1 MAALGTY
8 FERVRSESPDCP
20 VFLFSAGD
28 MMQGTTMSNLVEGES
43 IIEAFNLLGYDAA
56 AIGNHEF
63 DWGVEVLKERLE
75 QADFPVLGANVYV
88 KGTDR
93 HPDWLLPFAVVE
105 RAGVRIGVVGAVTR
119 STPTTSMPA
128 RVEEFE
134 FRSIAQALD
143 RYIPEL
149 RRLDVDFVIAVLHA
163 GGRCDEDGSCSGEAM
178 AELRRTTAA
187 FDYAITG
194 HAHGTP
200 LRTRLGRAPIAQ
212 GLAYTLAFGVGR
224 LERGPD
230 GSVAGE
236 LVEFPVTYVDQVEP
250 DSALAELVGRYREA
264 VAEVAERRIA
274 TLARPLVRSGGEYG
288 LGRLIADAHRAA
300 TGTPLAMTNNGG
312 IRHGLPAGSLTYG
325 DLFEVQPFQNTLLR
339 LRLRGEDLLAMLEQ
353 GVGQNGPRI
362 HVSGM
367 VVRYDPDARRGS
379 RIMAVELHG
388 GGEVYRDSLYWLT
401 ANNFVATGGGGFYA
415 LLEAVEVEE
424 TGIVDLD
431 ALIAY
436 LKKMPQPVEAPEDR
450 RWRRTTR

>member
-194 HAHGTP
+194 HAHSTP

-212 GLAYTLAFGVGR
+212 V
-224 LERGPD
+224 
-230 GSVAGE
+230 
-236 LVEFPVTYVDQVEP
+236 
-250 DSALAELVGRYREA
+250 
-264 VAEVAERRIA
+264 
-274 TLARPLVRSGGEYG
+274 
-288 LGRLIADAHRAA
+288 
-300 TGTPLAMTNNGG
+300 
-312 IRHGLPAGSLTYG
+312 HG
-325 DLFEVQPFQNTLLR
+325 LLR
-339 LRLRGEDLLAMLEQ
+339 L
-353 GVGQNGPRI
+353 
-362 HVSGM
+362 GM
-367 VVRYDPDARRGS
+367 VRVSTHYSWSSMRS
-379 RIMAVELHG
+379 R
-388 GGEVYRDSLYWLT
+388 
-401 ANNFVATGGGGFYA
+401 
-415 LLEAVEVEE
+415 
-424 TGIVDLD
+424 
-431 ALIAY
+431 
-436 LKKMPQPVEAPEDR
+436 
-450 RWRRTTR
+450 